1 MDFFDEMLAYSYL
14 KTSSLNLLLDSMPQ
28 SAPAAYQKSGKEIMA
43 AALTGRIRTDASML
57 RQGSKNAAEAAN
69 IATMVAT
76 SVSTVRDNLNQM
88 LTLAQ
93 EVKADPTKG
102 SVNGAAFT
110 ALAEEISAISSGSK
124 YNNISL
130 LDKNGWTNDDRL
142 AISSDGKSATLKIQV
157 GYDSS
162 TFTLNDLSYLDYLKD
177 VDLSSGTLDIDAL
190 ISDIS
195 TQINT
200 VDVIYSR
207 NDSLSESYASE
218 AAVLVEQAEILEK
231 AAQDAM
237 PTEEDPLLRDIGS
250 IISTTS

>member
-1 MDFFDEMLAYSYL
+1 MDFFDDILTATYL
-14 KTSSLNLLLDSMPQ
+14 KKASLSLLLDSLPQ
-28 SAPAAYQKSGKEIMA
+28 SVPPTYTSGTEMLA

-57 RQGSKNAAEAAN
+57 RQGAKNATEGAN
-69 IATMVAT
+69 IATLIAT
-76 SVSTVRDNLNQM
+76 STSTVRDNLNQM

-110 ALAEEISAISSGSK
+110 ALAGELSSVVSGTK

-130 LDKNGWTNDDRL
+130 LDKTGWTNDSRL
-142 AISSDGKSATLKIQV
+142 TISGDGKSSTFKLQL
-157 GYDSS
+157 GYGSS
-162 TFTLNDLSYLDYLKD
+162 TFTLNDLSYLNYLKS
-177 VDLSSGTLDIDAL
+177 VDLSSGSLDIDAL
-190 ISDIS
+190 ISDLS

-207 NDSLSESYASE
+207 NDSLSGSYTSE
-218 AAVLVEQAEILEK
+218 ASVMVEQADILDK

-237 PTEEDPLLRDIGS
+237 PSEEDPLLRDIGS

>member
-1 MDFFDEMLAYSYL
+1 
-14 KTSSLNLLLDSMPQ
+14 
-28 SAPAAYQKSGKEIMA
+28 
-43 AALTGRIRTDASML
+43 ML
-57 RQGSKNAAEAAN
+57 RQGAKNATEGAN
-69 IATMVAT
+69 IATLIAT
-76 SVSTVRDNLNQM
+76 STSTVRDNLNQM

-110 ALAEEISAISSGSK
+110 ALAGELSSVVSGTK

-130 LDKNGWTNDDRL
+130 LDKTGWTNDSRL
-142 AISSDGKSATLKIQV
+142 TISGDGKSSTFKLQM
-157 GYDSS
+157 GYGSS
-162 TFTLNDLSYLDYLKD
+162 TFTLNDLSYLNYLKS
-177 VDLSSGTLDIDAL
+177 VDLSSGSLDIDAL
-190 ISDIS
+190 ISDLS

-207 NDSLSESYASE
+207 NNSLSGSYTSE
-218 AAVLVEQAEILEK
+218 ANVLVEQADILKK

-237 PTEEDPLLRDIGS
+237 PSEEDPLLRDIGS

>member
-1 MDFFDEMLAYSYL
+1 
-14 KTSSLNLLLDSMPQ
+14 
-28 SAPAAYQKSGKEIMA
+28 
-43 AALTGRIRTDASML
+43 ML
-57 RQGSKNAAEAAN
+57 RQGAKNATEGAN
-69 IATMVAT
+69 IATLIAT
-76 SVSTVRDNLNQM
+76 STSTVRDNLNQM

-110 ALAEEISAISSGSK
+110 ALARELSSVASGTK

-130 LDKNGWTNDDRL
+130 LDKTGWTNDSRL
-142 AISSDGKSATLKIQV
+142 TISGDGKSSTFKLQM
-157 GYDSS
+157 GYGSS
-162 TFTLNDLSYLDYLKD
+162 TFTLNDLSYLNYLKS
-177 VDLSSGTLDIDAL
+177 VDLSSGSLDIDAL
-190 ISDIS
+190 ISDLS

-207 NDSLSESYASE
+207 NNSLSGSYTSE
-218 AAVLVEQAEILEK
+218 ANVLVEQADILKK

-237 PTEEDPLLRDIGS
+237 PSEEDPLLRDIGS

>member
-1 MDFFDEMLAYSYL
+1 MDFFDAILTATYL
-14 KTSSLNLLLDSMPQ
+14 KKASLSLLLDSLPQ
-28 SAPAAYQKSGKEIMA
+28 SVPPTYTSGKEMLA

-57 RQGSKNAAEAAN
+57 RQGAKNATEGAN
-69 IATMVAT
+69 IATLIAT
-76 SVSTVRDNLNQM
+76 STSTVRDNLNQM

-110 ALAEEISAISSGSK
+110 ALAGELSSVVSGTK

-130 LDKNGWTNDDRL
+130 LDKTGWTNDSRL
-142 AISSDGKSATLKIQV
+142 TISGDGKSSTFKLQM
-157 GYDSS
+157 GYGSS
-162 TFTLNDLSYLDYLKD
+162 TFTLNDLSYLNYLKS
-177 VDLSSGTLDIDAL
+177 VDLSSGSLDIDAL
-190 ISDIS
+190 ISDLS

-207 NDSLSESYASE
+207 NNSLSGSYTSE
-218 AAVLVEQAEILEK
+218 ANVLVEQADILKK
-231 AAQDAM
+231 AAEDAM
-237 PTEEDPLLRDIGS
+237 PSEEDPLLRDIGS